1 MLLKINAKKEVL
13 FARLF
18 VTFLP
23 FLAFICFL
31 VSGLINNQ
39 SDLILVS
46 ILFLILSVVFIFS
59 ILPAIQWFL
68 IFEDQIVV
76 KNIFGVVNSV
86 NFSNVEYIEQKKLP
100 LFTKDHEITHYIFV
114 DGRPEKKHGFTQQS
128 NTVNFKKTSVRVYV
142 TPELTSIV
150 EKLGLRII

>member
-13 FARLF
+13 FVRLF
-18 VTFLP
+18 IALLP

-46 ILFLILSVVFIFS
+46 ILCLILSVVFLFS

-68 IFEDQIVV
+68 IFEDKIVV
-76 KNIFGVVNSV
+76 KTFL
-86 NFSNVEYIEQKKLP
+86 E
-100 LFTKDHEITHYIFV
+100 
-114 DGRPEKKHGFTQQS
+114 
-128 NTVNFKKTSVRVYV
+128 
-142 TPELTSIV
+142 
-150 EKLGLRII
+150 